1 MGAVL
6 PPDAPSRLPG
16 PSPETA
22 AGRPLL
28 IGSDIYRRSR
38 YGRRHPLSIARVS
51 PTIDLARALGWLPDD
66 AYVESPQATVA
77 QLTRF
82 HDPDYVAALIEAERT
97 QRADAE
103 LCRRHGIGCAG
114 NPVFAEVFRRPAT
127 SVGASL
133 AAVRLLA
140 EGGIVHNPAG
150 GTHHGRRDRASGFCF
165 FNDPV
170 LAILAFQD
178 QGLDRILYVD
188 LDAHHGD
195 GVEDAFAAD
204 DRVFTISVHEAG
216 RWPGTG
222 LLTDRAG
229 GMARNLPVPPGLHDD
244 ELAAIVEEAILPLGH
259 AFRPQA
265 LVLQCG
271 ADGLEEDPQSRLALG
286 NRALWRA
293 VDVLRPLAPRVL
305 VLGGGGY
312 NPWSVARCW
321 AGIWATVNGHPV
333 PERLPPAAEAVLRDL
348 EWNHSRGRNPP
359 EHWFTT
365 LADPHRGGPVR
376 AEVRHAIA
384 ATLASDL
391 PIG

>member
-1 MGAVL
+1 MAL
-6 PPDAPSRLPG
+6 D
-16 PSPETA
+16 
-22 AGRPLL
+22 RPLL
-28 IGSDIYRRSR
+28 VGSDIYRVSR

-51 PTIDLARALGWLPDD
+51 PTIDLARAMGWLPDA
-66 AYVESPQATVA
+66 AYVESPRATVE

-82 HDPDYVAALIEAERT
+82 HDPGYVAALIEVERT
-97 QRADAE
+97 QHADAE

-114 NPVFAEVFRRPAT
+114 NPVFPEVFRRPAT

-133 AAVRLLA
+133 EAARLLA
-140 EGGIVHNPAG
+140 GGGIVYNPAG

-195 GVEDAFAAD
+195 GVEDAFADD
-204 DRVFTISVHEAG
+204 DRVLTISVHEAG

-222 LLTDRAG
+222 RLADRAG
-229 GMARNLPVPPGLHDD
+229 GMARNLPVPAGFHDD
-244 ELAAIVEEAILPLGH
+244 ELAAIVDAAILPLGRL
-259 AFRPQA
+259 FRPQA
-265 LVLQCG
+265 LVVQCG
-271 ADGLEEDPQSRLALG
+271 ADALEDDPQSRLALG

-293 VDVLRPLAPRVL
+293 VAAVLPLAPRVL

-321 AGIWATVNGHPV
+321 AGVWATLNGHAIPDA
-333 PERLPPAAEAVLRDL
+333 LPPAAEAVLRGLD
-348 EWNHSRGRNPP
+348 WNHSRGRNPP
-359 EHWFTT
+359 DHWFTT
-365 LADPHRGGPVR
+365 MADPPRGGPVR
-376 AEVRHAIA
+376 EEVRHAIA
-384 ATLASDL
+384 ATLARD
-391 PIG
+391 PPAG